1 VKFRRPAEDN
11 LELNLTPLIDCLLF
25 LIVFFLLS
33 TTFTKSSKLN
43 IALPE
48 AKGEA
53 AAAVPANSIEVSVS
67 ATGDYAVNGQV
78 LASKQ
83 ATSLRSAI
91 EKASEGNHELPF
103 MISADGNSPHQAVV
117 TVMDV
122 AGQMGFQNLSIS
134 TRQPEQK

>member
-1 VKFRRPAEDN
+1 M
-11 LELNLTPLIDCLLF
+11 
-25 LIVFFLLS
+25 
-33 TTFTKSSKLN
+33 
-43 IALPE
+43 PE

-53 AAAVPANSIEVSVS
+53 AATVPANSIEVSVS
-67 ATGDYAVNGQV
+67 AAGDYAVNGQV
-78 LASKQ
+78 QASKQ

-103 MISADGNSPHQAVV
+103 MISADGNAPHQAVV

>member
-1 VKFRRPAEDN
+1 MKFRRSAPDS
-11 LELNLTPLIDCLLF
+11 LEINLTPLIDCLLF
-25 LIVFFLLS
+25 LIIFFMLS
-33 TTFTKSSKLN
+33 TTFTKASKLQ

-48 AKGEA
+48 AQGESA
-53 AAAVPANSIEVSVS
+53 GPMQSVSIEVSVS
-67 ATGDYAVNGQV
+67 AGGEYAVNGQL

-91 EKASEGNHELPF
+91 EKVSEGNYKLPF
-103 MISADGNSPHQAVV
+103 MIAADGNAPHQAVV

-134 TRQPEQK
+134 TRQPEAK